1 MFVKSNREIMKKLF
15 FILLSLPL
23 IFSNC
28 QQNNPTPSS
37 SSGGSA
43 VCGNLTGI
51 VAGTPLS
58 SYNPV
63 VNCTAANT
71 YSSAGSSETIA
82 LNFYSQCNSPQGAPD
97 WNITI
102 HFSLLNSGP
111 IQLNTPYSW
120 GVNGSSAIVTT
131 INYEAKNCGGS
142 APQYMNMT
150 GGTYNGEFKFTQLDT
165 ANKLISGT
173 CTNVTLNTISGSGPS
188 LTFDCNFSGV
198 PYN

>member
-1 MFVKSNREIMKKLF
+1 MKKLF
-15 FILLSLPL
+15 FILLSLSL

-28 QQNNPTPSS
+28 QQNNPSPSS
-37 SSGGSA
+37 SSSSSSSSA
-43 VCGNLTGI
+43 CGTINATVNTTALN
-51 VAGTPLS
+51 

-71 YSSAGSSETIA
+71 YSIAGGAETIV

-111 IQLNTPYSW
+111 IQLNTAYQWSV
-120 GVNGSSAIVTT
+120 VNGPSAIVTT
-131 INYEAKNCGGS
+131 INYEAKNCGAS
-142 APQYMNMT
+142 APQYMNIT
-150 GGTYNGEFKFTQLDT
+150 GGTTYNGTFTFTQIDT
-165 ANKLISGT
+165 TNKLISGS

-188 LTFDCNFSGV
+188 LPFSCSFSNV

>member
-1 MFVKSNREIMKKLF
+1 MKKLF
-15 FILLSLPL
+15 FILLSLSL

-28 QQNNPTPSS
+28 QQNNPSPSS
-37 SSGGSA
+37 SSSSSSSSA
-43 VCGNLTGI
+43 CGTINATVNTTALN
-51 VAGTPLS
+51 

-71 YSSAGSSETIA
+71 YSIAGGTETIV

-102 HFSLLNSGP
+102 NFTLLNSGP
-111 IQLNTPYSW
+111 IQLNTAYQW
-120 GVNGSSAIVTT
+120 MVQNGPEAIITT
-131 INYEAKNCGGS
+131 INYEAKNCGAS
-142 APQYMNMT
+142 APQYMNIT
-150 GGTYNGEFKFTQLDT
+150 GGTTYNGTFTFTQIDT
-165 ANKLISGT
+165 TNKLISGS

-188 LTFDCNFSGV
+188 LPFSCSFSNV